1 MVSFCEIFLN
11 ELKQD
16 SLFQKLVYHLE
27 KILITK
33 ENDLILK
40 LNELMNYQII
50 YKTDDDKINFEHM
63 TYNEK
68 VKFIVKIICQM
79 TDLDPNKSFCDWS
92 TEMMPI
98 KVSKEIVIS
107 FINKSDFT
115 AIFSNLNGY
124 KSIQEMLDIIFNF

>member
-16 SLFQKLVYHLE
+16 SLFPKLVYHLE
-27 KILITK
+27 KILITE

-50 YKTDDDKINFEHM
+50 YKTDDKINFEHM

-98 KVSKEIVIS
+98 KVPKEIVIS

-124 KSIQEMLDIIFNF
+124 KSIQEILEIISNF

>member
-16 SLFQKLVYHLE
+16 SLFPKLVYHLE
-27 KILITK
+27 KFLITE

-40 LNELMNYQII
+40 LNELRNYQII
-50 YKTDDDKINFEHM
+50 YKTDDKINFEHM

-98 KVSKEIVIS
+98 KVPKEIVIS

-124 KSIQEMLDIIFNF
+124 KSTQEILEIISNF

>member
-1 MVSFCEIFLN
+1 MVSFWEIFLN

-27 KILITK
+27 KFLITE

-98 KVSKEIVIS
+98 KVPKEIVIS

-124 KSIQEMLDIIFNF
+124 KSIQEILEIISNF

>member
-16 SLFQKLVYHLE
+16 SLFPKLVYHLE
-27 KILITK
+27 KILITE

-50 YKTDDDKINFEHM
+50 YKTDDKINFEHM

-98 KVSKEIVIS
+98 KVPKEIVIS

-115 AIFSNLNGY
+115 AIFSNLTGY
-124 KSIQEMLDIIFNF
+124 KSIQEILEIISNF